1 MKIKSSLLLAALFMI
16 MTVGVAWADYTVV
29 NITAQNTDAEDTVAV
44 EIHETSGDNYKVS
57 ALSPGGSYLF
67 THQATAWFWTTTV
80 YTYSVKV
87 FQMGNP
93 EAICEYQYQ
102 MANRWDFT
110 NWDFG
115 PKVRWT
121 DITTVLEGPC
131 SIVNNHCENDAECSL
146 TVNYGGQ

>member
-1 MKIKSSLLLAALFMI
+1 MRLKSSLLLAALFMI
-16 MTVGVAWADYTVV
+16 MTVGTAWADYTVV
-29 NITAQNTDAEDTVAV
+29 NITAENASAEDTVAV
-44 EIHETSGDNYKVS
+44 EFHETSEDNYKVT
-57 ALSPGGSYLF
+57 ALSPGSSYLY

-93 EAICEYQYQ
+93 EPICEYQYQ

-115 PKVRWT
+115 PKVRWA
-121 DITTVLEGPC
+121 DLAVVLEGPC
-131 SIVNNHCENDAECSL
+131 SIANSGCSDSGCNL
-146 TVNYGGQ
+146 TVTYGAQ